1 MEPFYPLHVYFCS
14 NCFLVQLEES
24 LTPQEIFSNYAYY
37 SSHSKGWLKHA
48 ENYAETITQ
57 RLGLSQENQ
66 VIEIASNDG
75 YLLQYF
81 QQKNIPVLGIEPAK
95 NVAEEAT
102 KKGIPTLVKFFGEE
116 TSNELISQNKQADL
130 LIANNILAQVP
141 DLNGFV
147 EAMKNLLKPS
157 GIITVEFHH
166 LMKLMNNNQFDTIS
180 HERFSHFSFAVA
192 EKIFLSH
199 GLTVFDVE
207 ELTTHGGSLRI
218 YACHYEDQSKTVTP
232 RVAELRAKEKADGL
246 AEIEKYLFF
255 AEKVKQTKRN
265 ILSCLI
271 ALKNQNKLIVG
282 YGAHAE
288 AHTLLN
294 YCGISSDL
302 IDYTADR
309 NPYKQGKV
317 LAGTRLHIL
326 NPDKIKETKPDY
338 VMVLPWSIKGEIMNQ
353 MSYIGEWGA
362 KFIVPLPEVTVY
374 NSNGTQ
380 IGTENSPS
388 EEPK

>member
-57 RLGLSQENQ
+57 RLGLSQKNQ

-180 HERFSHFSFAVA
+180 HERFSHFSFTVA
-192 EKIFLSH
+192 EKIFASH
-199 GLTVFDVE
+199 GLTIFDVE

-294 YCGISSDL
+294 YCGISSDFM
-302 IDYTADR
+302 DYTVDR
-309 NPYKQGKV
+309 NPYKQGKF

-380 IGTENSPS
+380 IRTENSPS
-388 EEPK
+388 EEH